1 MDPSAEPKAALA
13 EIGRQIA
20 SGRLIPVLGA
30 ELLELGDEPC
40 PVPTGARELA
50 HLLSSKVA
58 VPGRIRNNLWHTGQY
73 IESFR
78 HRVTLDRLMAEFF
91 KPVPSPGPLHRWLA
105 GLTELPLIVDTW
117 YDGTMAAALSGRSD
131 WGLVQ
136 GASKARRVDEAP
148 WCRAYDSAGTEAPIS
163 AAEGWK
169 TVLYKPHGAAQ
180 PAGDVLASDA
190 DYVEVLAEIDIQ
202 TPLPDVLKQRRT
214 ERGFVFLGC
223 RFYDQILRSFARAF
237 MKRSAGPYWAVLPVD
252 DLTKNELKFL
262 ATENITAIP
271 LSLGEATTVLTTNQ

>member
-1 MDPSAEPKAALA
+1 MPPRAEPKAALA
-13 EIGRQIA
+13 EIGQRIA
-20 SGRLIPVLGA
+20 AGRLIPVLGP
-30 ELLELGDEPC
+30 ELLDLGPEPC
-40 PVPTGARELA
+40 PVPTGARALA

-73 IESFR
+73 IESFK
-78 HRVTLDRLMAEFF
+78 HRVTLDKLMAEFF
-91 KPVPSPGPLHRWLA
+91 KPVPEPGQLHRWLA
-105 GLTELPLIVDTW
+105 GLTELPMIIDTW
-117 YDGTMAAALSGRSD
+117 YDSTMAAALSSRTD

-136 GASKARRVDEAP
+136 GASKARRLDEAP
-148 WCRAYDSAGTEAPIS
+148 WVRAYDSAGQVVAIEA
-163 AAEGWK
+163 AMNFK

-202 TPLPDVLKQRRT
+202 SPIPDVLKLRRT

-237 MKRSAGPYWAVLPVD
+237 MKRSAGPTYAVLPVGE
-252 DLTKNELKFL
+252 LTKNELKFL
-262 ATENITAIP
+262 ASENITPIDLTLAEASDI
-271 LSLGEATTVLTTNQ
+271 LSKQ